1 MEQKAD
7 HLAAKENKR
16 PIALRKVVA
25 IIILGI
31 ILLASLLALG
41 YFGAKTLHR
50 SHQRHEAMT
59 AYEKGDY
66 EKAERLLRQYIDKDQ
81 NSEPECVA
89 LANIYRK
96 YGNPGLE
103 TQMWQMASSLNP
115 LNAEYQENMLTSAA
129 ESASYGLLHGILG
142 RKVKVGETLTG
153 RELYLYVISSFRSGY
168 PKDGEEAYKK
178 AVESDP
184 ETFRQSDLG
193 QMAEFMANYDSLSQG
208 ERDDFLNRMMKSE
221 DSLIRFEAVYTAARR
236 IPWNNAENAEAVE
249 NLLKQLMETNYYAGT
264 PLLADFLFSN
274 CRFSDVAEIAEPY
287 LKKIENIDLYLLYI
301 ESCVF
306 TDRLDELKA
315 AAKNL
320 RKKTGTLVLLA
331 GYCDALIAYLEDD
344 SANLAT
350 AVHKSGK
357 LISSPLSRFIRLRV
371 AMEQDSFN
379 ELLTVTEEIFANQP
393 FHDLHERALLICLDY
408 LADQMQKPENQ
419 KDPARMASLA
429 KALAN
434 YIQGNRLV
442 TAIILYDQY
451 KKGLAKEADL
461 LAAIEQFPDDLILNQ
476 ITAEFLIF
484 DGKAEQALPI
494 IAQALENTPGDGK
507 LVFLYM
513 LALDQLERHDE
524 AEEVFRRLVEQSEFD
539 LNLLAEY
546 FDFCCEHSRSANL
559 TTMADK
565 LENVEKDN
573 LKPYALFFRGAALL
587 LENKDDEEKTQ
598 EALKLLAATPNDNPE
613 FTFYAANRLTG
624 ADMLDEAEAKYK
636 AILKTYKAPALILV
650 NLSEVYDAKGEEKKA
665 LEAAKEA
672 FEMEKKSMLP
682 AFIYA
687 KRLSEAERYED
698 AVSIL
703 NFPRRAVNY
712 REDIVELWADCMKK
726 VIEKSMAD
734 RRYLQAEEQ
743 CKHLLVIVPDDEF
756 GKENLEKVREIL
768 LPKKDGN
775 AADDIV
781 ATPAA

>member
-7 HLAAKENKR
+7 RQAAKENKR
-16 PIALRKVVA
+16 PVALRKVVA

-96 YGNPGLE
+96 FGNTGLE

-115 LNAEYQENMLTSAA
+115 LNAEYHENMLTSAA
-129 ESASYGLLHGILG
+129 ESASYGTLHGILG

-178 AVESDP
+178 AVEADP

-193 QMAEFMANYDSLSQG
+193 QMAEFMANYDSLSKG

-221 DSLIRFEAVYTAARR
+221 DPVVRFEALYTAMRR
-236 IPWNNAENAEAVE
+236 IPWSNAENAEEVE
-249 NLLKQLMETNYYAGT
+249 KLLKQLMETNYFAGT
-264 PLLADFLFSN
+264 PLLADFYFSN
-274 CRFSDVAEIAEPY
+274 CRFSDVVDTAKPY
-287 LKKIENIDLYLLYI
+287 LKKIDNIDLYLLYI

-306 TDRLDELKA
+306 TDKLDELKA
-315 AAKNL
+315 AAQDL
-320 RKKTGTLVLLA
+320 RKKTGTLALLA

-344 SANLAT
+344 SAGLA
-350 AVHKSGK
+350 ANMRKSGK

-379 ELLTVTEEIFANQP
+379 EILIVTGEIFANPP
-393 FHDLHERALLICLDY
+393 FHDMHQRALLICLDY

-573 LKPYALFFRGAALL
+573 LKPYAAFFRAAALM
-587 LENKDDEEKTQ
+587 LEDDEAKKQ
-598 EALKLLAATPNDNPE
+598 EALKLLAASPNDIPE
-613 FTFYAANRLTG
+613 FTFYAANRLCE
-624 ADMLDEAEAKYK
+624 ADMLDEAVAKYK
-636 AILKTYKAPALILV
+636 TIQKTYSEPSLIFV
-650 NLSEVYDAKGEEKKA
+650 NLSEIYKAKGETA
-665 LEAAKEA
+665 LALNAAKEA
-672 FEMEKKSMLP
+672 FDMEKKSMLP

-687 KRLSEAERYED
+687 KRLSEAERYQD
-698 AVSIL
+698 AVDAL
-703 NFPRRAVNY
+703 KFPRRAVNY
-712 REDIVELWADCMKK
+712 REDIVELWADCMKH

-756 GKENLEKVREIL
+756 GKEKLEKVREIL